1 MLFDAFLF
9 VSLCLITCAVN
20 VYSALAVETRP
31 QALLSWEIYSV
42 WNICCVL
49 LMFIVTEKTLAYS
62 ELSEK
67 LTAGCGYSM
76 TQHANYLFSSVQHK
90 NLCKNKWK
98 VDCNKNAWNME
109 WKKKIPFI
117 TFDFIC
123 SYAIRTWHYL
133 SSFKSPAHI
142 VHTTPLAKP
151 WSLPRLPSKY
161 PLALTC
167 KPKVSPCVI

>member
-1 MLFDAFLF
+1 
-9 VSLCLITCAVN
+9 
-20 VYSALAVETRP
+20 
-31 QALLSWEIYSV
+31 
-42 WNICCVL
+42 
-49 LMFIVTEKTLAYS
+49 MFIRPLLWKQDLKRCYHGRFTVCEISAVYYWCFLSLKRHLLTQNSVKSKLLVAATRWLNMQTISFPLYNTKICVKTNERS
-62 ELSEK
+62 IVIKMHE
-67 LTAGCGYSM
+67 T
-76 TQHANYLFSSVQHK
+76 
-90 NLCKNKWK
+90 
-98 VDCNKNAWNME
+98 WNG
-109 WKKKIPFI
+109 KKKIPFI

-123 SYAIRTWHYL
+123 SLAIRTWHYL